1 MTLSDKSLCPDASD
15 WSEWVGSRSGHVVE
29 SADAEGEIKTRLPTQ
44 SVIASPTDGLE
55 PELVLGSRT
64 PIVVIARSSM
74 Q

>member
-1 MTLSDKSLCPDASD
+1 MRATGLNGLDL
-15 WSEWVGSRSGHVVE
+15 GQRHVVE

-44 SVIASPTDGLE
+44 SVTASPTDGLE